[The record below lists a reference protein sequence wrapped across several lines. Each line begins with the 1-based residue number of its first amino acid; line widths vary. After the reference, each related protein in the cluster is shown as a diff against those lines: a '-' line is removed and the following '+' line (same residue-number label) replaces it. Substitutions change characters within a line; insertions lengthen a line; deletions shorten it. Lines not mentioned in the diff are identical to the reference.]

1 MARTMLAPSR
11 AMIRH
16 FNIPRYVVEDAYIN
30 NPRARTEIKAS
41 LVKVRDLA
49 AELGLIDVFTKQIW
63 KAYRIWDEP
72 SKAAA

>member
-1 MARTMLAPSR
+1 
-11 AMIRH
+11 MIRY

-30 NPRARTEIKAS
+30 NPRARTEIQAS